1 MFLLIVTFIYSSL
14 MGFLEHFL
22 LNEAH
27 NSLSLKVAM
36 LTTMIFCVV
45 MMVVNSTLQKVKKG
59 IFYQYVSEIFKD
71 YLKSWIFF
79 VDLIYFWIVFALYFT
94 ILEDDT

>member
-1 MFLLIVTFIYSSL
+1 

-27 NSLSLKVAM
+27 DSLSLKIVM
-36 LTTMIFCVV
+36 LTTMIFCVF

-59 IFYQYVSEIFKD
+59 IFYLYVGDIFAD
-71 YLKSWIFF
+71 YVKSWIFF
-79 VDLIYFWIVFALYFT
+79 VDLIYFWIVFVLYFT
-94 ILEDDT
+94 IL

>member
-1 MFLLIVTFIYSSL
+1 

-27 NSLSLKVAM
+27 NSFSLKIVM
-36 LTTMIFCVV
+36 LTTMIFCIF

-59 IFYQYVSEIFKD
+59 IFYQYVSDIFND
-71 YLKSWIFF
+71 YVKSWIFF
-79 VDLIYFWIVFALYFT
+79 VDLIYFWIVFVLYFA